1 MSEFDPPN
9 GQTPRT
15 TERPSEMQTDG
26 GVSRYRSEHP
36 SLHEFI
42 PPVEIDTLLD
52 TIDEGVVLLDPDL
65 RVRAANDAVYQ
76 DTGAM
81 EQDLIGAR
89 LEQLID
95 TREFDRIRSFAA
107 AQETGDSTL
116 SIPHGTLS
124 TIDSGQIRAEF
135 TFMARRHSAGPDGLM
150 MVYRVTEGETLRRC
164 EKCRRER
171 LGLVNQFNTTLRRV
185 TRSIINPTSRSNLE
199 QVVCSELAAASPYQ
213 FAVIMEPNPTTVGT
227 QAVPRAWAGIDEE
240 SLSRLLQ
247 PIDEGEE
254 GECPITDAMT
264 TGEIQVA
271 IQINRNPVVA
281 ECLADIEMDVE
292 SVAVV
297 PIRYEDTSYGVLAV
311 YSGREGPF
319 EDYELRMLEELGEIV
334 GFAYNAV
341 DKDELLSTDAVVELE
356 FAIRDP
362 ASLLGTASK
371 VGDCAISLESVV
383 PTPDDNLLYYI
394 RIEGGDPERLVDLA
408 TESPIVCDAELIRSQ
423 DAVHWAVFELTDRSA
438 VEVLTAN
445 NVNVKEVTAD
455 HGVARLV
462 VEISPTADTETVID
476 ILEDLYDDF
485 ELVSKRRRDRPA
497 FTTPEFRHEVLD
509 RLTTKQQNALE
520 AAFQSGYFNRPRG
533 ATAEEI
539 ADRLDISSS
548 TFHQH
553 IRAAMSKLMT
563 VLLET
568 GAGTQPPRRL

>member
-1 MSEFDPPN
+1 MSRFDTPD
-9 GQTPRT
+9 GQTPLT
-15 TERPSEMQTDG
+15 TREAERLQTDG
-26 GVSRYRSEHP
+26 GVSRYRQEKP

-65 RVRAANDAVYQ
+65 RVRAVNDAVMH
-76 DTGAM
+76 DTGAA

-89 LEQLID
+89 LEQLIE
-95 TREFDRIRSFAA
+95 TREFERIEAFAT

-116 SIPHGTLS
+116 SIPHGALATV
-124 TIDSGQIRAEF
+124 DRGHIRAEL
-135 TFMARRHSAGPDGLM
+135 TFIARRQSAGPDGLM
-150 MVYRVTEGETLRRC
+150 MVYRVTEGKTLRRC

-213 FAVIMEPNPTTVGT
+213 FAVIMEPNPTTGGT
-227 QAVPRAWAGIDEE
+227 HAVPRTWAGIDEE
-240 SLSRLLQ
+240 SLSKLLQ
-247 PIDEGEE
+247 PIDDAEDA
-254 GECPITDAMT
+254 ECPIADAMA
-264 TGEIQVA
+264 TGDIQVA

-362 ASLLGTASK
+362 ASLLGTAST

-423 DAVHWAVFELTDRSA
+423 DAVHWAVFELTDRSV

-445 NVNVKEVTAD
+445 NVNVQEVTAH

-462 VEISPTADTETVID
+462 VEISPTADTETVVD
-476 ILEDLYDDF
+476 ILEDLYEDF

-539 ADRLDISSS
+539 ANRLDISSS

-568 GAGTQPPRRL
+568 GARTQPRGRL